1 MTCGKG
7 TESGDLVCPPASHP
21 RAIRPNAVGA
31 GKVDFSG
38 GISQEPVPA
47 NFRMADKPPRAPVL
61 CGRTSHSLQRIL
73 DGSSFGIHS
82 DSDDSNFAAGSPD
95 KPFYVVW
102 VACENCSFLPEGCR
116 HHNGVHDIRRFGHA

>member
-1 MTCGKG
+1 MITFSFVTATAPFAYLDRKTNPGQDHSMTCGKG

-47 NFRMADKPPRAPVL
+47 NFRMPDD
-61 CGRTSHSLQRIL
+61 TSEASRGLSMRL
-73 DGSSFGIHS
+73 L
-82 DSDDSNFAAGSPD
+82 
-95 KPFYVVW
+95 K
-102 VACENCSFLPEGCR
+102 
-116 HHNGVHDIRRFGHA
+116 